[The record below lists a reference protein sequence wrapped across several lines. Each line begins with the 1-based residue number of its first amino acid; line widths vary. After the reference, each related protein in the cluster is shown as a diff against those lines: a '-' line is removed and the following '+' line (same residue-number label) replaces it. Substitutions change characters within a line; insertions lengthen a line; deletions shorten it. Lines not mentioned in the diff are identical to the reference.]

1 MSTRTALPSV
11 TIAVLTYLRP
21 EDIRASLPALV
32 HQAERYEGQAS
43 VLVVDNDP
51 SASARATVNEFTG
64 DRVTYVVEPAAGIA
78 AARNRAIDECTTD
91 VLVFIDDDERPTPD
105 WLSLLVDTYVAHPGT
120 LGVLGLVESEFSST
134 PDPWIVAGR
143 FFERLCPPTGTEI
156 FTVSTNNLLL
166 DRSLLERESLRFDE
180 RFGLTGGSDTLFSR
194 EARQRGLS
202 FRFCAEALVLDAV
215 PAERMTR
222 SWALN
227 RTYRMGNSWSR
238 TLLAVTPPGPSRLLT
253 RLKLTAAGAARVA
266 FGTARLLVGSV
277 TRSASWH
284 AQGHRTLRRGAGIAA
299 GAWGH
304 TYAEYARP
312 VSP

>member
-1 MSTRTALPSV
+1 MSTPLPSV

-21 EDIRASLPALV
+21 EDIQASLPALV
-32 HQAERYEGQAS
+32 DQAARYPGEAS

-51 SASARATVNEFTG
+51 QGSARSTVEPFTA
-64 DRVTYVVEPAAGIA
+64 DRVSYVVEPTPGIA
-78 AARNRAIDECTTD
+78 AARNRALAECDTD
-91 VLVFIDDDERPTPD
+91 LLVFIDDDERPTPD
-105 WLSLLVDTYVAHPGT
+105 WLRLLVDTYLAHPGT

-156 FTVSTNNLLL
+156 FVVSTNNLLL
-166 DRSLLERESLRFDE
+166 DRGLLERESLRFDE
-180 RFGLTGGSDTLFSR
+180 RFGLSGGSDTLFSH
-194 EARQRGLS
+194 EARRRGLS

-215 PAERMTR
+215 PPERMTR
-222 SWALN
+222 EWALN

-238 TLLAVTPPGPSRLLT
+238 TLLAVTPPGPGRLVT
-253 RLKLTAAGAARVA
+253 RLRLTAAGAARVA
-266 FGTARLLVGSV
+266 FGAVRALAGRLTG
-277 TRSASWH
+277 SASWH

-304 TYAEYARP
+304 AYEEYARP